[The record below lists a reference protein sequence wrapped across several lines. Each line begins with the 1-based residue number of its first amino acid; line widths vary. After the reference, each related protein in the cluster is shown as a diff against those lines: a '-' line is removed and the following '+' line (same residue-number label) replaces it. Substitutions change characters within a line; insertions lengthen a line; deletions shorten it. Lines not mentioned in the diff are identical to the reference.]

1 MVAKPKLRYVSRKYI
16 IAKAFGYCNQ
26 KIPEVYELKRMNGRN
41 RKGGSMAR
49 GDSVTVSFRLNL
61 NREEDMEIW
70 SFLTGDA
77 IEPCFGDK
85 SKFIKSALIRVVQGI
100 KQDESEKRLVCELNA
115 QREAIQNVM
124 SGEADRIINAVKLI
138 VEEQVKIIS
147 KFLKSLSRYWM
158 MILRIMRCRFC
169 QIFSRQVKRS
179 YTPGNTEDKKG
190 NTECDTDYFMV
201 ILVVI
206 QVEAGIT

>member
-1 MVAKPKLRYVSRKYI
+1 MIAKPKLRYVSRKYI
-16 IAKAFGYCNQ
+16 IAKAFGCCNQ
-26 KIPEVYELKRMNGRN
+26 KIPEVYELKRVNGRN

-115 QREAIQNVM
+115 QREAIQNTM
-124 SGEADRIINAVKLI
+124 TGEADRIINAVKLI
-138 VEEQVKIIS
+138 VKDEVERLAEVQTEKEKQISYVTSETMPEKMEETS
-147 KFLKSLSRYWM
+147 GFLEEPPQDFDETVSEYAMSFLSD
-158 MILRIMRCRFC
+158 F
-169 QIFSRQVKRS
+169 
-179 YTPGNTEDKKG
+179 
-190 NTECDTDYFMV
+190 
-201 ILVVI
+201 
-206 QVEAGIT
+206 

>member
-1 MVAKPKLRYVSRKYI
+1 
-16 IAKAFGYCNQ
+16 
-26 KIPEVYELKRMNGRN
+26 
-41 RKGGSMAR
+41 MAR
-49 GDSVTVSFRLNL
+49 GDSVTISFRLNL

-115 QREAIQNVM
+115 QREAIQNAM

-138 VEEQVKIIS
+138 VKDEVERLAEVQTEKEKQISYVMSETMPEKMEETSGSLEEPPQDFDETVS
-147 KFLKSLSRYWM
+147 EYAMSFLSD
-158 MILRIMRCRFC
+158 F
-169 QIFSRQVKRS
+169 
-179 YTPGNTEDKKG
+179 
-190 NTECDTDYFMV
+190 
-201 ILVVI
+201 
-206 QVEAGIT
+206 

>member
-1 MVAKPKLRYVSRKYI
+1 
-16 IAKAFGYCNQ
+16 
-26 KIPEVYELKRMNGRN
+26 
-41 RKGGSMAR
+41 MAR

-115 QREAIQNVM
+115 QREAMQNAM

-138 VEEQVKIIS
+138 VKDEVERLAEVQSEKEKQMSYVTSETMPERMEETSGCFEEAQEDFDETVS
-147 KFLKSLSRYWM
+147 EYAMAFLSD
-158 MILRIMRCRFC
+158 F
-169 QIFSRQVKRS
+169 
-179 YTPGNTEDKKG
+179 
-190 NTECDTDYFMV
+190 
-201 ILVVI
+201 
-206 QVEAGIT
+206 

>member
-1 MVAKPKLRYVSRKYI
+1 
-16 IAKAFGYCNQ
+16 
-26 KIPEVYELKRMNGRN
+26 
-41 RKGGSMAR
+41 MAR

-115 QREAIQNVM
+115 QREAMQNAM

-138 VEEQVKIIS
+138 VKDEVERLAEVQTEKEKQISYVTSETMPEKMEETSGSLEEPPQDFDETVS
-147 KFLKSLSRYWM
+147 EYAMSFLSD
-158 MILRIMRCRFC
+158 F
-169 QIFSRQVKRS
+169 
-179 YTPGNTEDKKG
+179 
-190 NTECDTDYFMV
+190 
-201 ILVVI
+201 
-206 QVEAGIT
+206 

>member
-1 MVAKPKLRYVSRKYI
+1 
-16 IAKAFGYCNQ
+16 
-26 KIPEVYELKRMNGRN
+26 
-41 RKGGSMAR
+41 MAR

-70 SFLTGDA
+70 SFLTGGA

-115 QREAIQNVM
+115 QREAVQNAM

-138 VEEQVKIIS
+138 VKDEVERLAEVQTEKEKQMSYATSETMPEKMVETSGSLEEPPQDFDETVS
-147 KFLKSLSRYWM
+147 EYAMSFLSD
-158 MILRIMRCRFC
+158 F
-169 QIFSRQVKRS
+169 
-179 YTPGNTEDKKG
+179 
-190 NTECDTDYFMV
+190 
-201 ILVVI
+201 
-206 QVEAGIT
+206 

>member
-26 KIPEVYELKRMNGRN
+26 KIPEVYELKRMNGRKL
-41 RKGGSMAR
+41 KGGSMAH

-70 SFLTGDA
+70 SFLTGGA

-100 KQDESEKRLVCELNA
+100 KQDESEKRLALCPVPP
-115 QREAIQNVM
+115 
-124 SGEADRIINAVKLI
+124 
-138 VEEQVKIIS
+138 
-147 KFLKSLSRYWM
+147 LSTHR
-158 MILRIMRCRFC
+158 
-169 QIFSRQVKRS
+169 
-179 YTPGNTEDKKG
+179 
-190 NTECDTDYFMV
+190 
-201 ILVVI
+201 
-206 QVEAGIT
+206 A

>member
-1 MVAKPKLRYVSRKYI
+1 MIAKPKLRYVSRKYI
-16 IAKAFGYCNQ
+16 IAKAFGCCNQ

-100 KQDESEKRLVCELNA
+100 KQDESEKHLVCELNA
-115 QREAIQNVM
+115 QREAMQNAM

-138 VEEQVKIIS
+138 VKDEVERLAEVQIEKKMSYEMSEIMPEKMEETAGCAEEAPEDFDETVS
-147 KFLKSLSRYWM
+147 EYAMAFLSD
-158 MILRIMRCRFC
+158 F
-169 QIFSRQVKRS
+169 
-179 YTPGNTEDKKG
+179 
-190 NTECDTDYFMV
+190 
-201 ILVVI
+201 
-206 QVEAGIT
+206 

>member
-1 MVAKPKLRYVSRKYI
+1 MIAKPKLRYVSRKYI
-16 IAKAFGYCNQ
+16 IAKAFGCCNQ

-70 SFLTGDA
+70 SFLTGGA

-115 QREAIQNVM
+115 QREAIQNAM

-138 VEEQVKIIS
+138 VKDEVEKLAEVQIEKKMSYVTSETMPEGNDRTAGCFEEDSEDLDETIS
-147 KFLKSLSRYWM
+147 EYAMSFLSDL
-158 MILRIMRCRFC
+158 
-169 QIFSRQVKRS
+169 
-179 YTPGNTEDKKG
+179 
-190 NTECDTDYFMV
+190 
-201 ILVVI
+201 
-206 QVEAGIT
+206 

>member
-16 IAKAFGYCNQ
+16 IAKAFGCCNQ
-26 KIPEVYELKRMNGRN
+26 KIPEAYELKRMYGRN

-49 GDSVTVSFRLNL
+49 GDSVTISFRLNL

-115 QREAIQNVM
+115 QREAIQNTM
-124 SGEADRIINAVKLI
+124 TGEADRIINAVKLI
-138 VEEQVKIIS
+138 VKDEVERLAEVQIEKKMSYVTSETMPEGNDRTGGCFEEDLGDFDETVS
-147 KFLKSLSRYWM
+147 EYAMAFLSD
-158 MILRIMRCRFC
+158 F
-169 QIFSRQVKRS
+169 
-179 YTPGNTEDKKG
+179 
-190 NTECDTDYFMV
+190 
-201 ILVVI
+201 
-206 QVEAGIT
+206 

>member
-1 MVAKPKLRYVSRKYI
+1 
-16 IAKAFGYCNQ
+16 
-26 KIPEVYELKRMNGRN
+26 
-41 RKGGSMAR
+41 MAR

-70 SFLTGDA
+70 SFLTGGA

-115 QREAIQNVM
+115 QREAVQNAM

-138 VEEQVKIIS
+138 AKDEMERLAEVQTEKEKQMSYVTSETMPEKMEETSGSLEEPPQDFDETVS
-147 KFLKSLSRYWM
+147 EYAMSFLSD
-158 MILRIMRCRFC
+158 F
-169 QIFSRQVKRS
+169 
-179 YTPGNTEDKKG
+179 
-190 NTECDTDYFMV
+190 
-201 ILVVI
+201 
-206 QVEAGIT
+206 

>member
-1 MVAKPKLRYVSRKYI
+1 
-16 IAKAFGYCNQ
+16 
-26 KIPEVYELKRMNGRN
+26 MNRGN

-49 GDSVTVSFRLNL
+49 GDSVTISFRLNL

-100 KQDESEKRLVCELNA
+100 KQDESEKRFVCELNA
-115 QREAIQNVM
+115 QREAIQNAM

-138 VEEQVKIIS
+138 VKDEVERLAEVQTEKEKQISYVMSETMPEKMEETSGSLEEPPQDFDETVS
-147 KFLKSLSRYWM
+147 EYAMSFLSD
-158 MILRIMRCRFC
+158 F
-169 QIFSRQVKRS
+169 
-179 YTPGNTEDKKG
+179 
-190 NTECDTDYFMV
+190 
-201 ILVVI
+201 
-206 QVEAGIT
+206 

>member
-1 MVAKPKLRYVSRKYI
+1 
-16 IAKAFGYCNQ
+16 
-26 KIPEVYELKRMNGRN
+26 
-41 RKGGSMAR
+41 MAR

-70 SFLTGDA
+70 SFLTGGA

-115 QREAIQNVM
+115 QREAVQNAM

-138 VEEQVKIIS
+138 VKDEMERLAEVQTEKEKQMSYVTSETMPEKMEETSGSLEEPPQDFDETVS
-147 KFLKSLSRYWM
+147 EYAMSFLSD
-158 MILRIMRCRFC
+158 F
-169 QIFSRQVKRS
+169 
-179 YTPGNTEDKKG
+179 
-190 NTECDTDYFMV
+190 
-201 ILVVI
+201 
-206 QVEAGIT
+206 